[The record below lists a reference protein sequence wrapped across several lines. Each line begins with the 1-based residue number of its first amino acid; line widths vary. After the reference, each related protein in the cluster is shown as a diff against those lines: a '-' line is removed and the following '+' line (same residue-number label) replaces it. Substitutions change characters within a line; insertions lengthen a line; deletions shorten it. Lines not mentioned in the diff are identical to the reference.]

1 MVRGGDT
8 YSSVIGWLKIL
19 LPVAALMLLSTL
31 FLLPRQS
38 DQGAEL
44 PYAGGTD
51 AGDATRE
58 QIVAPR
64 YAGTTPKGDR
74 LTLTADSAEPIN
86 GSLARVRAHRLD
98 AQLDMTDGSRITLSA
113 NEALVDD
120 EDKSADLEGSVHI
133 VSSTGYVI
141 DTERM
146 LTALDRVDAETL
158 TPVSGSGPAGQ
169 FTAGKMTIT
178 AEGSGGDV
186 QLLFTGGVNL
196 IYDPQDE

>member
-1 MVRGGDT
+1 MAARGDT

-31 FLLPRQS
+31 FLLPRQNE
-38 DQGAEL
+38 QGNSL
-44 PYAGGTD
+44 PYAGGSEP
-51 AGDATRE
+51 GDATRE
-58 QIVAPR
+58 QIVAPH
-64 YAGTTPKGDR
+64 YAGTTPKGDQ
-74 LTLTADSAEPIN
+74 LTLTADSAEPID

-98 AQLDMTDGSRITLSA
+98 ARLDMVDGSRITLRA
-113 NEALVDD
+113 DEALVDD
-120 EDKSADLEGSVHI
+120 EDKSADLAGSVHI

-158 TPVSGSGPAGQ
+158 TPVSGSGPAGR
-169 FTAGKMTIT
+169 FTAGKMTIK
-178 AEGSGGDV
+178 AEETGGDV

-196 IYDPQDE
+196 IYDPQDQ